1 MNLPLVIIRREA
13 KVSEGSTVSINYFSG
28 SYDRV
33 QKIRENEAGEVYW
46 GDTEDMDAVS
56 FEHVDSF
63 SFRTF
68 WIYQP
73 QFRILSQND
82 YLRSVS
88 VMFMMFLFICIVCL
102 LTALVVCCTR
112 CQTIALNNRY
122 IFDDLKKLG
131 ASPEFLSKEVR
142 SQCKNVFKVPTMI
155 GMTAIYLF
163 FIMILYANDGRM
175 LSAEVI
181 ALLVCLG
188 ILGLLAA
195 IIYAVYSA
203 SVRMI
208 KRQLEI

>member
-1 MNLPLVIIRREA
+1 M
-13 KVSEGSTVSINYFSG
+13 G
-28 SYDRV
+28 
-33 QKIRENEAGEVYW
+33 
-46 GDTEDMDAVS
+46 AVS
-56 FEHVDSF
+56 FEHADSF
-63 SFRTF
+63 RFRTF
-68 WIYQP
+68 WVYQP

-88 VMFMMFLFICIVCL
+88 VMFMMFLFICIVCM
-102 LTALVVCCTR
+102 LTALVVCYTR

-175 LSAEVI
+175 LPAEVI

>member
-1 MNLPLVIIRREA
+1 MTAI
-13 KVSEGSTVSINYFSG
+13 
-28 SYDRV
+28 
-33 QKIRENEAGEVYW
+33 
-46 GDTEDMDAVS
+46 S
-56 FEHVDSF
+56 FEAVDSF
-63 SFRTF
+63 NFRIF
-68 WIYQP
+68 WVYQP
-73 QFRILSQND
+73 QIRILNQND

-88 VMFMMFLFICIVCL
+88 VLFMMFLFICIVCM
-102 LTALVVCCTR
+102 LTALVVCYTR

-142 SQCKNVFKVPTMI
+142 SQCKNVFKMPTMI

-188 ILGLLAA
+188 ILGLLSA
-195 IIYAVYSA
+195 IIYAVYRA
-203 SVRMI
+203 SVRTI